1 MYLGF
6 TVLDLSKWKMYDF
19 HYQYMK
25 PKLQEMFLFCYMDT
39 YSFIC
44 TIKTEDFYKVLKMIL
59 KQNLIHRTIQMKELI
74 CITSKKIKKE
84 FTVY

>member
-1 MYLGF
+1 MYLGIA
-6 TVLDLSKWKMYDF
+6 VLDLPKWKMYCF

-39 YSFIC
+39 DSFIC
-44 TIKTEDFYKVLKMIL
+44 TIKTEIFIKIFVMIL